1 MKTIKMLPYR
11 WKFVGLVLLALS
23 LLLFAV
29 CFRVIAIPSK
39 MGSTTHYF
47 GQGWAQIVFP
57 FLFSLGIVLTALS
70 REKGEDERISEMRHS
85 AIIWSILLF
94 IVIYFINSL
103 SNPLFI
109 LLSAPPDSTISPDT
123 YWLVRYYIHFLT
135 SVPALIFYYLVIFN
149 IYLLIDRKR
158 LNNEK

>member
-1 MKTIKMLPYR
+1 MRTIKMLPYR
-11 WKFVGLVLLALS
+11 WKLVGLVLLALS

-47 GQGWAQIVFP
+47 GQGWAEIVFP
-57 FLFSLGIVLTALS
+57 FIFSFGVLLTALS
-70 REKGEDERISEMRHS
+70 REKVEDERISEMRHS

-94 IVIYFINSL
+94 IVIFFINSL
-103 SNPLFI
+103 SDPLLRLI
-109 LLSAPPDSTISPDT
+109 SAPPDSPDI
-123 YWLVRYYIHFLT
+123 YWWVRYYIHFLT

>member
-11 WKFVGLVLLALS
+11 WKLVGWVMLALS
-23 LLLFAV
+23 LVLFAV

-47 GQGWAQIVFP
+47 GQGWAEIVFP
-57 FLFSLGIVLTALS
+57 FIFSLGVVLTALS
-70 REKGEDERISEMRHS
+70 REKMEDERISEMRHS
-85 AIIWSILLF
+85 AIIGSILLF
-94 IVIYFINSL
+94 IAIFFINSL
-103 SNPLFI
+103 CNPLFI
-109 LLSAPPDSTISPDT
+109 LLSASTISPDT
-123 YWLVRYYIHFLT
+123 YWWVRYYIHFLT

>member
-1 MKTIKMLPYR
+1 MKTFKMLPYR
-11 WKFVGLVLLALS
+11 WKLVGLVLIALS

-29 CFRVIAIPSK
+29 CFRVIAIPS
-39 MGSTTHYF
+39 TTHYF
-47 GQGWAQIVFP
+47 GQGWAEIVFP